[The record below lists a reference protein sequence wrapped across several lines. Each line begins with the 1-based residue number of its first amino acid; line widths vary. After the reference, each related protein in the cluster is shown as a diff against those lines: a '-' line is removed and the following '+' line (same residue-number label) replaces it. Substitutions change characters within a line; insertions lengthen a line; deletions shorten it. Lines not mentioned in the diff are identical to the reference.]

1 MLRNYI
7 LIKYLFSENTTITEI
22 EKYLK
27 KIEDNREKIQKDI
40 EEVRERLSGKN
51 VVESYG
57 DFLVKGER

>member
-1 MLRNYI
+1 MDREVFPELLQERC
-7 LIKYLFSENTTITEI
+7 SVEEI